1 MNLVTGGAGH
11 LGNVLVRELVS
22 RGEDVRV
29 LILPGEDTKSLE
41 GLPVEMVEGNVLDID
56 SLISAMAGVDI
67 VFHMASLVSITESN
81 SDLLYAVNVGGT
93 QNVIDAVK
101 KTGVKKLIYTSSIH
115 ALERPPKGVSIDE
128 NLRFDPQNP
137 AGPYDRTKA
146 QASIMVQQAAM
157 DGMDAVIVC
166 PTGVVGPYD
175 YRHSEMGELI
185 LSWMRKPV
193 NFLVKGAFDFVDV
206 RDVARGHI
214 LARDRGKSGETYI
227 LGGERIELKLLHNL
241 VQRVTGKKKK
251 PITFPL
257 PIVLIV
263 APIAELYYKITKTKP
278 LVTRYSLE
286 TIVSNSEISS
296 DKAKAELGYHPI
308 RLAKS
313 ITDTVRWWL
322 QNLRFTKRRLRS

>member
-22 RGEDVRV
+22 QGEDVRV

-41 GLPVEMVEGNVLDID
+41 GLSVEMVEGNVLELD
-56 SLISAMAGVDI
+56 SLISAMKDVEV

-81 SDLLYAVNVGGT
+81 TDLLYEVNVGGT

-101 KTGVKKLIYTSSIH
+101 QTGVKKLIYTSSIH

-128 NLRFDPQNP
+128 NLRFDPENP

-146 QASIMVQQAAM
+146 EASILVQQAAA
-157 DGMDAVIVC
+157 DGIDAVIVC

-227 LGGERIELKLLHNL
+227 LGGERIELKLLHGL
-241 VQRVTGKKKK
+241 VQKVTGKKKK

-257 PIVLIV
+257 PIVLVV

-296 DKAKAELGYHPI
+296 DKAKAELGYRPI

-313 ITDTVRWWL
+313 IADTVRWWL
-322 QNLRFTKRRLRS
+322 QNLRFTKRSLRS